1 MLATGK
7 KRSWLASEERLTGPG
22 LVIRR
27 GSGDVAARSGTVATN
42 GSAKLLGD
50 DVDMMTVGAPP
61 REPPEVS
68 GGRPRKR
75 KSGGGES
82 ACSGLIVVD
91 CGFGVSGDGT
101 WMVLC
106 MCCASVS
113 PRRFRG

>member
-27 GSGDVAARSGTVATN
+27 GSGDVAPRSGTVATN
-42 GSAKLLGD
+42 GSAKLLED

-101 WMVLC
+101 WMALC
-106 MCCASVS
+106 M
-113 PRRFRG
+113 